1 MDAQLVKPDTLDT
14 MTCKG
19 AQTPVMARK
28 GGAIARPQRRELNQ
42 LRPTRCQRNRY
53 RQFVAALE
61 AEVHRDPMH
70 FDMGRVQLPP
80 ELQPDTRARDF
91 LFDKLLKRL
100 GALQSQLL
108 GFAGPQ

>member
-1 MDAQLVKPDTLDT
+1 
-14 MTCKG
+14 
-19 AQTPVMARK
+19 
-28 GGAIARPQRRELNQ
+28 
-42 LRPTRCQRNRY
+42 
-53 RQFVAALE
+53 
-61 AEVHRDPMH
+61 MH
-70 FDMGRVQLPP
+70 FDIARVQLPP